1 MRSETIRQCKR
12 LQSKGY
18 TIEHIA
24 LVVGITVDQAKY
36 AVSDQRKA
44 NGGQEHKGSPDE
56 LIDGERLEDRINKF
70 TR

>member
-36 AVSDQRKA
+36 AVSDLRKA
-44 NGGQEHKGSPDE
+44 NGGQEHKGSPT
-56 LIDGERLEDRINKF
+56 N
-70 TR
+70 